1 MSSPISVRKI
11 GSKRNRQP
19 IKHTKTFSGCWTCRE
34 RHVKCD
40 ETKPLCT
47 RCSRGGFECQ
57 GYGIKLVW
65 VDPNTQEREQNI
77 RRAIGAPA
85 IYDKTSMFMSI
96 DVQDALDELE
106 AISQFTSPDKA
117 LGPFSVFSTTFSA
130 TNQGYIAA
138 SHSTSHTSSTESKKG
153 TSANDQDVDEVVSQP
168 SPDLTL
174 VSTASSRRR
183 RRSRITTLD
192 LLPTNSVNRQLIY
205 HWTNFV
211 CWHLVPIDQPSNPF
225 RSVFTPMALAGLS
238 NPQSNPALFHAL
250 CATSAY
256 SRSQLLDNDAEILT
270 LANQH
275 YHRSIKYL
283 RRSLNALTPNS
294 PAFDRT
300 FILAT
305 ITMFSA
311 MDMITG
317 RFAEWRTHLMGGSRL
332 LSTLSPDTWTSS
344 RSSSLVYQG
353 YLAVAALCN
362 ITLPANLS
370 LIATDSPGSGSISP
384 DDPLSGN
391 SYMLDRFFGLT
402 RPILRRIVEMN
413 SLIDRVPSTAS
424 DILSVISPA
433 ELLALESELYAQTPD
448 TLDLSDLT
456 PRAATLTLHHAYTF
470 YYASLIYFLRSVRR
484 LPPSHPKIQSLVSK
498 AVTYFEAIELI
509 GGEQVGCSLV
519 WPPLV
524 VACECI
530 TPDMQL
536 RMTEWYKVKRRHGF
550 RNLEMSKEIANEVWR
565 RRDKQRWSFE
575 LGGDDDGDFGVQQQ
589 HPPGIET
596 DIQWQDVLKELGMDI
611 VLA

>member
-1 MSSPISVRKI
+1 
-11 GSKRNRQP
+11 
-19 IKHTKTFSGCWTCRE
+19 
-34 RHVKCD
+34 
-40 ETKPLCT
+40 
-47 RCSRGGFECQ
+47 
-57 GYGIKLVW
+57 
-65 VDPNTQEREQNI
+65 
-77 RRAIGAPA
+77 
-85 IYDKTSMFMSI
+85 MSI
-96 DVQDALDELE
+96 DVQDALDEIE
-106 AISQFTSPDKA
+106 AISQFTTSDKA
-117 LGPFSVFSTTFSA
+117 LGPFSVFSTTFSTRYESA
-130 TNQGYIAA
+130 ETGNLPA
-138 SHSTSHTSSTESKKG
+138 SHSTNHTPSTDFTTGSG
-153 TSANDQDVDEVVSQP
+153 DNDQDVEEVVSQP
-168 SPDLTL
+168 SPSLTL
-174 VSTASSRRR
+174 ASTASGRRRR

-205 HWTNFV
+205 HWTSFV

-256 SRSQLLDNDAEILT
+256 SRSQLLDNDSETLT

-283 RRSLNALTPNS
+283 RRSLNSLTSDS

-332 LSTLSPDTWTSS
+332 LSTLSPETWTSS

-353 YLAVAALCN
+353 YLAIAALCN
-362 ITLPANLS
+362 ISLPTNLS
-370 LIATDSPGSGSISP
+370 LIATDTPDSASISP

-391 SYMLDRFFGLT
+391 NYMLDRFFGLT

-413 SLIDRVPSTAS
+413 SLISRLPSPAS
-424 DILSVISPA
+424 DISSVISPS

-456 PRAATLTLHHAYTF
+456 PRSATLTLHHAYTF

-484 LPPSHPKIQSLVSK
+484 FPSSHPKIQSLVSI
-498 AVTYFEAIELI
+498 AVNYFEAIELI
-509 GGEQVGCSLV
+509 GGENVGCSLV

-530 TPDMQL
+530 TPDLQL

-550 RNLEMSKEIANEVWR
+550 RNLEMSKEIASEVWR
-565 RRDKQRWSFE
+565 RRDKQRWSGE
-575 LGGDDDGDFGVQQQ
+575 SGVDDDSDLGDQ
-589 HPPGIET
+589 HATEAES
-596 DIQWQDVLKELGMDI
+596 DIQWQDVLRELGMDI